1 MKWSDIGEKVA
12 DFAPL
17 LGSLL
22 GGPAGASVGALIAS
36 EYGTKSDPAEIA
48 AKISTDPNAAINLR
62 KIELDNKAEL
72 MRIKTESL
80 RIEAQDRQNARAE
93 HKDSKM
99 PAVLSI
105 GLTLLVAFIVYL
117 LFYVAVPTGAKEVLF
132 MMLGIVAR
140 EWAGSMQYWFGTTRS
155 SADKNKLLMTKP

>member
-1 MKWSDIGEKVA
+1 VNWSDLGEKVA
-12 DFAPL
+12 DFAPVLGTL
-17 LGSLL
+17 LA
-22 GGPAGASVGALIAS
+22 GPAGASVGSLIAS

-48 AKISTDPNAAINLR
+48 AKLSTDPNAAINLR

-72 MRIKTESL
+72 ARISAQAL
-80 RIEAQDRQNARAE
+80 RLEAEDKQNARAE
-93 HKDSKM
+93 HKNSIM
-99 PAVLSI
+99 PAVLSVV
-105 GLTLLVAFIVYL
+105 LTLLVAFIVYL

-155 SADKNKLLMTKP
+155 SSDKNKLFLSKP

>member
-1 MKWSDIGEKVA
+1 MKWSDVGEKVA

-22 GGPAGASVGALIAS
+22 GGPAGESVGALIAS

-48 AKISTDPNAAINLR
+48 AKISADPNAAINLR
-62 KIELDNKAEL
+62 KIELDNKTEL
-72 MRIKTESL
+72 MRIKSEVL
-80 RIEAQDRQNARAE
+80 RIETQDKQNARAE